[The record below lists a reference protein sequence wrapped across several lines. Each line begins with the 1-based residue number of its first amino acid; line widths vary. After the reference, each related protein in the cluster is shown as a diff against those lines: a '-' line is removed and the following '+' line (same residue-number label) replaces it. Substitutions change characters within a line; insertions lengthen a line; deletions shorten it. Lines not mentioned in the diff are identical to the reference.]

1 MRAKDF
7 ITEVKK
13 GKVHDYQEKAIVGA
27 TSFPQIDQGY
37 GLYRFGLAMASS
49 PEDIDSNGVHELN
62 NRPVTLCYSKAE
74 EDIINKALKKLGLR
88 QGSKL
93 TSQGSDE
100 PKDTNKTSPMP
111 ARDAVKRKGK

>member
-13 GKVHDYQEKAIVGA
+13 GKISSYQEKAISGA
-27 TSFPQIDQGY
+27 KVFPQIDQGY

-49 PEDIDSNGVHELN
+49 PEDNGSNGVHELN

-74 EDIINKALKKLGLR
+74 EDIINKALKKLGLSS
-88 QGSKL
+88 QQMTSNGS
-93 TSQGSDE
+93 QE
-100 PKDTNKTSPMP
+100 PGDTQKVSPMP
-111 ARDAVKRKGK
+111 AREAVKRKGK

>member
-7 ITEVKK
+7 VTEVKQ
-13 GKVHDYQEKAIVGA
+13 GKISSYQEKAMTGA
-27 TSFPQIDQGY
+27 KTFPQIDQGY

-49 PEDIDSNGVHELN
+49 PDDNGSNGVHELN

-74 EDIINKALKKLGLR
+74 EDIINKALKKLGLPK
-88 QGSKL
+88 GKKL
-93 TSQGSDE
+93 TNNGSFE
-100 PKDTNKTSPMP
+100 PSDTNKTSPMP